1 MPVGTDGPIVVP
13 EPEPELPAKS
23 NTEPEPSLSPQAL
36 NIKVNNPVINM
47 RPRGQVKSGFIIE
60 ISNCKLVSNQMEPV
74 KALIGHCNILA
85 KVSIGNINTLF
96 SLFHQEKKEIREA
109 V

>member
-1 MPVGTDGPIVVP
+1 VGTDGPIGVPEPEP
-13 EPEPELPAKS
+13 EPEPELPAEP
-23 NTEPEPSLSPQAL
+23 NTEPEAVPLLSPQAL

-74 KALIGHCNILA
+74 NALIGHCNILA
-85 KVSIGNINTLF
+85 KVIGMT
-96 SLFHQEKKEIREA
+96 
-109 V
+109 